1 MTKFIHN
8 CVRVK
13 DLEASLKFYKEA
25 LGFKEARR
33 NDFPEYKFTLVY
45 LQLEDDPDYEL
56 ELTYNYDHEA
66 YDLGDG
72 YGHIAV
78 GVDDLE
84 ATHQAH
90 KEAGYTVTDLSG
102 LPGKPKMYSS
112 INDPDGSKI
121 EAISLAKFLDT

>member
-1 MTKFIHN
+1 MTKFLHT

-90 KEAGYTVTDLSG
+90 KEAGLSG
-102 LPGKPKMYSS
+102 LPGKPKMYYF
-112 INDPDGSKI
+112 ITDPDGYKI
-121 EAISLAKFLDT
+121 EVIRLTQFLEK

>member
-1 MTKFIHN
+1 MIS
-8 CVRVK
+8 R
-13 DLEASLKFYKEA
+13 
-25 LGFKEARR
+25 
-33 NDFPEYKFTLVY
+33 YKFTLVY

-90 KEAGYTVTDLSG
+90 KEAGYTVTDSQVFLVNQKCTTSSLIQMAIRLKLSV
-102 LPGKPKMYSS
+102 
-112 INDPDGSKI
+112 
-121 EAISLAKFLDT
+121 

>member
-1 MTKFIHN
+1 M
-8 CVRVK
+8 
-13 DLEASLKFYKEA
+13 DASLKFYQEA
-25 LGFKEARR
+25 LGFKEVRR

-66 YDLGDG
+66 YDLGNG

-90 KEAGYTVTDLSG
+90 QKAGYTVTDLSG
-102 LPGKPKMYSS
+102 LPGKPKMYYF
-112 INDPDGSKI
+112 ITDPDGYKI
-121 EAISLAKFLDT
+121 EVIRLKQFQEK

>member
-1 MTKFIHN
+1 MTI
-8 CVRVK
+8 
-13 DLEASLKFYKEA
+13 LAI
-25 LGFKEARR
+25 
-33 NDFPEYKFTLVY
+33 DFPEYKFTLVY
-45 LQLEDDPDYEL
+45 LQLEDDSDYEL

-102 LPGKPKMYSS
+102 LPGKPKMYYF
-112 INDPDGSKI
+112 ITDPDGYKLHGRSCRLI
-121 EAISLAKFLDT
+121 PTRNQDHLRVASRQG

>member
-1 MTKFIHN
+1 MKFLHTMI
-8 CVRVK
+8 RVK
-13 DLEASLKFYKEA
+13 DLDKSFKFYTEELNFVESRRKE
-25 LGFKEARR
+25 
-33 NDFPEYKFTLVY
+33 FPEKKFDLVY
-45 LQLEDDPDYEL
+45 LILPDSPDFEL

-102 LPGKPKMYSS
+102 LPGKPKMYYF
-112 INDPDGSKI
+112 ITDPDGYKI
-121 EAISLAKFLDT
+121 EVIRLTQFLEK